1 MRQKHSSTIRCRLI
15 QKISGR
21 QVARAKGLSLALMFM
36 EEAIEEAAYEEAFVM
51 REREVETENG
61 KARISYLVCE
71 PMERAGFTNAFST
84 RAGGVSAFPSDALNL
99 AGFKGDAKENVAEN
113 RRRFLEAIGAE
124 GAQIIT
130 ARQTHSTER
139 CFIESKDQA
148 HGPQPDCDAM
158 TSQMKGALL
167 AIQTADCLPVLIA
180 DAKSGAMA
188 AIHAGWR
195 GTAGRIT
202 ERTIADL
209 MLKQGVN
216 PRNAIAALGPTAC
229 SECYEVGADVIE
241 RYKKEFGYWRNLF
254 VNFKEG
260 GKAYLDIRTA
270 NIQQLAF
277 CGFTED
283 RIHVAEYCTMHQN
296 ELFFSYRREAGGQ
309 PSNVG
314 RLLSVIGRL
323 R

>member
-1 MRQKHSSTIRCRLI
+1 MMI
-15 QKISGR
+15 
-21 QVARAKGLSLALMFM
+21 M
-36 EEAIEEAAYEEAFVM
+36 EEAIEEAMYEEAFVM
-51 REREVETENG
+51 RKREIETENG

-84 RAGGVSAFPSDALNL
+84 RGGGVSAFPSGALNL

-113 RRRFLEAIGAE
+113 RRRFLKAIGAE

-139 CFIESKDQA
+139 CFIESQEQVR
-148 HGPQPDCDAM
+148 GPQPDCDAM
-158 TSQMKGALL
+158 TMQMTGALL

-180 DAKSGAMA
+180 DTKSGAMA

-202 ERTIADL
+202 ERTVADL
-209 MLKQGVN
+209 MLAQGVN

-229 SECYEVGADVIE
+229 AECYEVGADVIE
-241 RYKKEFGYWRNLF
+241 RYKKEFGYWRNLL
-254 VNFKEG
+254 VNFTEG
-260 GKAYLDIRTA
+260 GKAYLDIRAA

-296 ELFFSYRREAGGQ
+296 EMFFSYRREAGGQ
-309 PSNVG
+309 PSKVG
-314 RLLSVIGRL
+314 RLLSVIGKL
-323 R
+323 